1 LKANQHHE
9 PEKERMDTL
18 QATGVSTSSYRG
30 DSLLDD
36 ADESGEENDDGF
48 CDENG
53 DDVVVDKDDSSTAD
67 NDAPD
72 TNCQSLIFMF
82 DCETTGLS
90 VYEDHITE
98 LAAEVLVPSGVSIS
112 TTKFSSLCYIARH
125 IPKKG
130 F

>member
-1 LKANQHHE
+1 MSWRRREWILIKPQ
-9 PEKERMDTL
+9 
-18 QATGVSTSSYRG
+18 GSSYRG
-30 DSLLDD
+30 DSVLDD

-53 DDVVVDKDDSSTAD
+53 DDVVVDEDDSSTAD

-98 LAAEVLVPSGVSIS
+98 LAAEMLVPSGVSIS
-112 TTKFSSLCYIARH
+112 TTVGTKWCVYQHHQILLSLLYCSTH
-125 IPKKG
+125 P
-130 F
+130 